1 MSDVMIKKLTVF
13 SFSFLLI
20 LSTVQATSLGT
31 IKKNEYAEARP
42 GETAIFTILFW
53 STDNTV
59 PVKLTPV
66 KIPENWSVMIR
77 PDDFILNRSKPES
90 PPYTEAEYFNSPD
103 GAIKTIPVK
112 VYVSV
117 PRSEKLGTYEILVS
131 ASAGS
136 VGKEISVLQERVF
149 KFVVDVGSVRGE
161 GISRLLDL
169 GKDAIDKLTGMASAV
184 TEQGNVLLIFVS
196 AVTMIGISWII
207 KRRL

>member
-1 MSDVMIKKLTVF
+1 MIKKLTVF

-59 PVKLTPV
+59 PIKLTPV

-196 AVTMIGISWII
+196 VVTMIGISWII